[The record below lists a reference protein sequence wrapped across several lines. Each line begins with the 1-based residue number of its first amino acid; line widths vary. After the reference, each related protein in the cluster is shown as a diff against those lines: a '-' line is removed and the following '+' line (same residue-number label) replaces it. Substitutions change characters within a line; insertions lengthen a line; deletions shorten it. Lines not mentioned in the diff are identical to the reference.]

1 MIITGFWWSRDRIYK
16 QWFAKDWH
24 ILCVRKLRKM
34 FQSLVCQYLV
44 FSRKIDILQFWEQF
58 KKNICKNKIRK
69 PLTRFFILLG
79 RPWNISNMS
88 YLSHDRPSWHMNVI
102 LRYISKHLDFDRKFE
117 IFENFHK
124 MCQSLAIHCNWVKKS
139 CQASNLT
146 WIIGAHILVRDD
158 VILYCDTLYLT
169 KLSRKY
175 EMKRQSES
183 LKQSS
188 TVRPVVS
195 VRRTLVYFNGNSLER
210 FYSLLTSRTHKLWH
224 SGPPI

>member
-1 MIITGFWWSRDRIYK
+1 
-16 QWFAKDWH
+16 
-24 ILCVRKLRKM
+24 
-34 FQSLVCQYLV
+34 
-44 FSRKIDILQFWEQF
+44 
-58 KKNICKNKIRK
+58 
-69 PLTRFFILLG
+69 
-79 RPWNISNMS
+79 MS

-102 LRYISKHLDFDRKFE
+102 LRWLKIRSIQILTKNLRCCQSLSKPFGNSKISR
-117 IFENFHK
+117 IFIK
-124 MCQSLAIHCNWVKKS
+124 CQSLAIHCNWVKKS